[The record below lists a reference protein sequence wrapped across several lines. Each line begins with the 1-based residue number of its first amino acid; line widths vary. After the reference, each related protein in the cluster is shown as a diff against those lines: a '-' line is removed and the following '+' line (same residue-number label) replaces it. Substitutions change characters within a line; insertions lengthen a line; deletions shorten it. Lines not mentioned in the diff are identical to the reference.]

1 MKLKINMCWFFLFCF
16 YNSIIFLYDIV
27 TAEFARTSFVAL
39 VVNSCI
45 YTGVGAW
52 K

>member
-1 MKLKINMCWFFLFCF
+1 MKLKDKHFWIFFFF
-16 YNSIIFLYDIV
+16 FNSIFLYEIV

-39 VVNSCI
+39 VINSCI

>member
-1 MKLKINMCWFFLFCF
+1 MKLKDKHFWIFYFFF
-16 YNSIIFLYDIV
+16 NSIIFLYEIV

-39 VVNSCI
+39 VINSCI